1 NPILRALR
9 VDKLTYAALEAT
21 LLAYLTATEQT
32 LPAIAMLRM
41 PAEAVRARCLVM
53 AETLRST
60 SAAVEVIETRS
71 VVGGGTTPGASLASF
86 ALALRPSQVSI
97 TVFAA
102 NMRHLDPPV
111 VVRIHEGR
119 VLLDLRTIP
128 PAEDAILAQLLRQAL
143 EPEQPW
149 SPQPR

>member
-1 NPILRALR
+1 

-21 LLAYLTATEQT
+21 LLAYLTTTEET

-41 PAEAVRARCLVM
+41 PAEATRARCLAM
-53 AETLRST
+53 AERLRST
-60 SAAVEVIETRS
+60 SAAVEVVETRS

-86 ALALRPSQVSI
+86 ALALRPSHVSE
-97 TVFAA
+97 TEFAA

-119 VLLDLRTIP
+119 VLLDLRTIS

-143 EPEQPW
+143 EPEQP
-149 SPQPR
+149 

>member
-1 NPILRALR
+1 

-21 LLAYLTATEQT
+21 LIAYLTAAEET

-41 PAEAVRARCLVM
+41 PAEAIRARCVAM
-53 AETLRST
+53 AERLRSA
-60 SAAVEVIETRS
+60 SAAVDVVESRS

-86 ALALRPSQVSI
+86 ALALLPSDMSE

-111 VVRIHEGR
+111 VVRIYEGR

-128 PAEDAILAQLLRQAL
+128 PAEDALLAQLLRQAL
-143 EPEQPW
+143 EPEQP
-149 SPQPR
+149 